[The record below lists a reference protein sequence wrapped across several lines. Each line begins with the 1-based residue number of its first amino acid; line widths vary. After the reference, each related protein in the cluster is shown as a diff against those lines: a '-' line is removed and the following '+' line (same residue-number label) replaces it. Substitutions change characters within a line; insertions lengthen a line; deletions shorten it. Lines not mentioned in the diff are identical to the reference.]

1 MNKVKKIISALLI
14 ICMCAVMAFVNKTDI
29 LAAGTAR
36 VSIGSA
42 SGTVGD
48 TVSIDVSISASS
60 GIGGATIYVSYDP
73 SILALSGSSSNSG
86 TAMVSFMDEST
97 ASSQSKTITFRII
110 GAGTS
115 SLNVIGDSK
124 VIDIDMQACSIS
136 KSSGSVTA
144 SAPASYSSD
153 NTLSS
158 LQISPGVLSPAFSPD
173 VTTYTTSVGADC
185 ASLTVSAVP
194 NDSKATVS
202 VSGKRMDPGFNT
214 TTITVTAE
222 NGSKRTYTIKTTKE
236 TNSAS
241 NENNQATGSDSSNGS
256 TDNNNDIPDVQ
267 DPNSEAIQEPNIT
280 VDNAEYKIVSANDE
294 HPLPDGYTPTEY
306 DYNGTKVS
314 AGVGID
320 TGVTIVYLE
329 STDGKGESGYYVYDS
344 VRKTFSQFVEVSQ
357 PQFTYCI
364 LAIDEASMELP
375 EGYDVGRTVINGK
388 EVDALLDRTGNYAL
402 FYGVSSTGETGWFRY
417 NVNDGT
423 IQGYAG
429 YNMAD
434 EQVINT
440 NTKTADSDKAFNT
453 VSSYIFVIL
462 AVLAVV
468 IIALIVVVI
477 ALSIKLS
484 KSKKAFVGAMDGYED
499 EDIDEEDLDD
509 MELEDDEEDTIYR
522 IVQEGIT
529 NAIRHGHASRI
540 FINFKKVD
548 IWLVIRIRDN
558 GIGCKDIHKGFG
570 LTHMKERVDMLHGTV
585 TYSSNNGFQVVAK
598 LPIRWRN
605 EER

>member
-1 MNKVKKIISALLI
+1 M
-14 ICMCAVMAFVNKTDI
+14 
-29 LAAGTAR
+29 
-36 VSIGSA
+36 
-42 SGTVGD
+42 
-48 TVSIDVSISASS
+48 
-60 GIGGATIYVSYDP
+60 
-73 SILALSGSSSNSG
+73 
-86 TAMVSFMDEST
+86 
-97 ASSQSKTITFRII
+97 
-110 GAGTS
+110 
-115 SLNVIGDSK
+115 
-124 VIDIDMQACSIS
+124 
-136 KSSGSVTA
+136 
-144 SAPASYSSD
+144 
-153 NTLSS
+153 
-158 LQISPGVLSPAFSPD
+158 
-173 VTTYTTSVGADC
+173 
-185 ASLTVSAVP
+185 
-194 NDSKATVS
+194 
-202 VSGKRMDPGFNT
+202 
-214 TTITVTAE
+214 
-222 NGSKRTYTIKTTKE
+222 
-236 TNSAS
+236 
-241 NENNQATGSDSSNGS
+241 
-256 TDNNNDIPDVQ
+256 Q

-357 PQFTYCI
+357 PQYTYCI

-388 EVDALLDRTGNYAL
+388 EVDALLDRTGNYVL

-453 VSSYIFVIL
+453 VSDYIFVIL

-509 MELEDDEEDTIYR
+509 MELEDDEEDILYDDL
-522 IVQEGIT
+522 EE
-529 NAIRHGHASRI
+529 
-540 FINFKKVD
+540 D
-548 IWLVIRIRDN
+548 IDEEVSDDAVPYQSSTT
-558 GIGCKDIHKGFG
+558 KD
-570 LTHMKERVDMLHGTV
+570 
-585 TYSSNNGFQVVAK
+585 
-598 LPIRWRN
+598 LPEEYN
-605 EER
+605 ESEELELEEIDDK

>member
-42 SGTVGD
+42 SGMVGD

-97 ASSQSKTITFRII
+97 ASSQSKTITFKII

-256 TDNNNDIPDVQ
+256 TDNNNIPDVQ

-357 PQFTYCI
+357 PQYTYCI

-388 EVDALLDRTGNYAL
+388 EVDALLDRTGNYVL

-453 VSSYIFVIL
+453 VSDYIFVIL

-499 EDIDEEDLDD
+499 EDIDD
-509 MELEDDEEDTIYR
+509 MELEDDEEDILYDDL
-522 IVQEGIT
+522 EE
-529 NAIRHGHASRI
+529 
-540 FINFKKVD
+540 D
-548 IWLVIRIRDN
+548 IDEEVSDDAVPYQSSTT
-558 GIGCKDIHKGFG
+558 KD
-570 LTHMKERVDMLHGTV
+570 
-585 TYSSNNGFQVVAK
+585 
-598 LPIRWRN
+598 LPEEYN
-605 EER
+605 ESEELELEEIDDK

>member
-42 SGTVGD
+42 SGMVGD

-97 ASSQSKTITFRII
+97 ASSQSKTITFKII

-256 TDNNNDIPDVQ
+256 TDNNNIPDVQ

-357 PQFTYCI
+357 PQYTYCI

-453 VSSYIFVIL
+453 VSDYIFVIL

-509 MELEDDEEDTIYR
+509 MELEDDEEDILYDDL
-522 IVQEGIT
+522 EE
-529 NAIRHGHASRI
+529 
-540 FINFKKVD
+540 D
-548 IWLVIRIRDN
+548 IDEEVSDDAVPYQSSTT
-558 GIGCKDIHKGFG
+558 KD
-570 LTHMKERVDMLHGTV
+570 
-585 TYSSNNGFQVVAK
+585 
-598 LPIRWRN
+598 LPEEYN
-605 EER
+605 ESEELELEEIDDK

>member
-42 SGTVGD
+42 SGTIGD

-97 ASSQSKTITFRII
+97 ASSQSKTITFKII

-509 MELEDDEEDTIYR
+509 MELEDDEEDILYDDLEEYIDEEVSDDAVPYQSST
-522 IVQEGIT
+522 T
-529 NAIRHGHASRI
+529 
-540 FINFKKVD
+540 
-548 IWLVIRIRDN
+548 
-558 GIGCKDIHKGFG
+558 KD
-570 LTHMKERVDMLHGTV
+570 
-585 TYSSNNGFQVVAK
+585 
-598 LPIRWRN
+598 LPEEYN
-605 EER
+605 ESEELELEEIDDK

>member
-42 SGTVGD
+42 SGTIGD
-48 TVSIDVSISASS
+48 TVSIDVLISASS

-509 MELEDDEEDTIYR
+509 MELEDDEEDILYDDL
-522 IVQEGIT
+522 EE
-529 NAIRHGHASRI
+529 
-540 FINFKKVD
+540 D
-548 IWLVIRIRDN
+548 IDEEVSDDAVPYQSSTT
-558 GIGCKDIHKGFG
+558 KD
-570 LTHMKERVDMLHGTV
+570 
-585 TYSSNNGFQVVAK
+585 
-598 LPIRWRN
+598 LPEEYN
-605 EER
+605 ESEELELEEIDDK

>member
-48 TVSIDVSISASS
+48 IVSIDVSISASS

-97 ASSQSKTITFRII
+97 ASSQSKTITFKII

-185 ASLTVSAVP
+185 ARLTVSAVP

-468 IIALIVVVI
+468 IIALIVIVI

-509 MELEDDEEDTIYR
+509 MELEDDEEDILYDDL
-522 IVQEGIT
+522 EE
-529 NAIRHGHASRI
+529 
-540 FINFKKVD
+540 D
-548 IWLVIRIRDN
+548 IDEEVSDDAVPYQSSTT
-558 GIGCKDIHKGFG
+558 KD
-570 LTHMKERVDMLHGTV
+570 
-585 TYSSNNGFQVVAK
+585 
-598 LPIRWRN
+598 LPEEYN
-605 EER
+605 ESEELELEEIDDK

>member
-97 ASSQSKTITFRII
+97 ASSQSKTITFKII

-144 SAPASYSSD
+144 SAPVSYSSD

-509 MELEDDEEDTIYR
+509 MELEGDEEDILYDDL
-522 IVQEGIT
+522 EE
-529 NAIRHGHASRI
+529 
-540 FINFKKVD
+540 D
-548 IWLVIRIRDN
+548 IDEEVSDDAVPYQSSTT
-558 GIGCKDIHKGFG
+558 KD
-570 LTHMKERVDMLHGTV
+570 
-585 TYSSNNGFQVVAK
+585 
-598 LPIRWRN
+598 LPEEYN
-605 EER
+605 ESEELELEEIDDK

>member
-29 LAAGTAR
+29 LAAGTAS

-509 MELEDDEEDTIYR
+509 MELEDDEEDILYDDL
-522 IVQEGIT
+522 EE
-529 NAIRHGHASRI
+529 
-540 FINFKKVD
+540 D
-548 IWLVIRIRDN
+548 IDEEVSDDAVPYQSSTT
-558 GIGCKDIHKGFG
+558 KD
-570 LTHMKERVDMLHGTV
+570 
-585 TYSSNNGFQVVAK
+585 
-598 LPIRWRN
+598 LPEEYN
-605 EER
+605 ESEELELEEIDDK

>member
-48 TVSIDVSISASS
+48 IVSIDVSISASS

-97 ASSQSKTITFRII
+97 ASSQSKTITFKII

-256 TDNNNDIPDVQ
+256 TDNNNIPDVQ

-509 MELEDDEEDTIYR
+509 MELEDDEEDILYDDL
-522 IVQEGIT
+522 EE
-529 NAIRHGHASRI
+529 
-540 FINFKKVD
+540 D
-548 IWLVIRIRDN
+548 IDEEVSDDAVPYQSSTT
-558 GIGCKDIHKGFG
+558 KD
-570 LTHMKERVDMLHGTV
+570 
-585 TYSSNNGFQVVAK
+585 
-598 LPIRWRN
+598 LPEEYN
-605 EER
+605 ESEELELEEIDDK

>member
-97 ASSQSKTITFRII
+97 ASSQSKTITFKII

-173 VTTYTTSVGADC
+173 VTNYTTSVGADC

-256 TDNNNDIPDVQ
+256 TDNNNGIPDVQ

-280 VDNAEYKIVSANDE
+280 IDNAEYKIVSANDE

-314 AGVGID
+314 AGIGID

-440 NTKTADSDKAFNT
+440 NIKTADSDKAFNT
-453 VSSYIFVIL
+453 VSSYILVIL
-462 AVLAVV
+462 AILVVV

-484 KSKKAFVGAMDGYED
+484 KSKKAFVGVMDGYED

-509 MELEDDEEDTIYR
+509 MDLEDDEEDILYDDSEED
-522 IVQEGIT
+522 IDDE
-529 NAIRHGHASRI
+529 AS
-540 FINFKKVD
+540 D
-548 IWLVIRIRDN
+548 D
-558 GIGCKDIHKGFG
+558 DSPHQ
-570 LTHMKERVDMLHGTV
+570 
-585 TYSSNNGFQVVAK
+585 SSATQD
-598 LPIRWRN
+598 LPEEYN
-605 EER
+605 ESEELELEEIDDK

>member
-97 ASSQSKTITFRII
+97 ASSQSKTITFKII

-357 PQFTYCI
+357 PQYTYCI

-462 AVLAVV
+462 AVLAVE

-499 EDIDEEDLDD
+499 EDIDEEDLED
-509 MELEDDEEDTIYR
+509 MELEDDEEDILYDDL
-522 IVQEGIT
+522 EE
-529 NAIRHGHASRI
+529 
-540 FINFKKVD
+540 D
-548 IWLVIRIRDN
+548 IDEEVSDDAVPYQSSTT
-558 GIGCKDIHKGFG
+558 KD
-570 LTHMKERVDMLHGTV
+570 
-585 TYSSNNGFQVVAK
+585 
-598 LPIRWRN
+598 LPEEYN
-605 EER
+605 ESEELELEEIDDK

>member
-1 MNKVKKIISALLI
+1 
-14 ICMCAVMAFVNKTDI
+14 MCAVMAFVNKTDI

-97 ASSQSKTITFRII
+97 ASSQSKTITFKII

-509 MELEDDEEDTIYR
+509 MELEGDEEDILYDDL
-522 IVQEGIT
+522 EE
-529 NAIRHGHASRI
+529 
-540 FINFKKVD
+540 D
-548 IWLVIRIRDN
+548 IDEEVSDDAVPYQSSTT
-558 GIGCKDIHKGFG
+558 KD
-570 LTHMKERVDMLHGTV
+570 
-585 TYSSNNGFQVVAK
+585 
-598 LPIRWRN
+598 LPEEYN
-605 EER
+605 ESEELELEEIDDK

>member
-48 TVSIDVSISASS
+48 IVSIDVSISASS

-97 ASSQSKTITFRII
+97 ASSQSKTITFKII

-509 MELEDDEEDTIYR
+509 MELEDDEEDILYDDL
-522 IVQEGIT
+522 EE
-529 NAIRHGHASRI
+529 
-540 FINFKKVD
+540 D
-548 IWLVIRIRDN
+548 IDEEVSDDAVPYQSSTT
-558 GIGCKDIHKGFG
+558 KD
-570 LTHMKERVDMLHGTV
+570 
-585 TYSSNNGFQVVAK
+585 
-598 LPIRWRN
+598 LPEEYN
-605 EER
+605 ESEELELEEIDDK

>member
-14 ICMCAVMAFVNKTDI
+14 ICMCAGMAFVNKTDI

-36 VSIGSA
+36 ISIGSA
-42 SGTVGD
+42 SGTVGS
-48 TVSIDVSISASS
+48 TVSVDVSISASS

-97 ASSQSKTITFRII
+97 ASSQSKTITFKII

-202 VSGKRMDPGFNT
+202 VSGKRMDPGLNT

-256 TDNNNDIPDVQ
+256 TDNNNGIPDVQ

-453 VSSYIFVIL
+453 VSDYIFVIL

-509 MELEDDEEDTIYR
+509 MDLEDDEEDILYYDSEED
-522 IVQEGIT
+522 IDDE
-529 NAIRHGHASRI
+529 AS
-540 FINFKKVD
+540 D
-548 IWLVIRIRDN
+548 DASP
-558 GIGCKDIHKGFG
+558 HQ
-570 LTHMKERVDMLHGTV
+570 
-585 TYSSNNGFQVVAK
+585 SSATQD
-598 LPIRWRN
+598 LPEEYN
-605 EER
+605 ESEELELEEIDDK

>member
-48 TVSIDVSISASS
+48 IVSIDVSISASS

-97 ASSQSKTITFRII
+97 ASSQSKTITFKII

-462 AVLAVV
+462 AILAVV

-509 MELEDDEEDTIYR
+509 MELEDDEEDILYDDL
-522 IVQEGIT
+522 EE
-529 NAIRHGHASRI
+529 
-540 FINFKKVD
+540 D
-548 IWLVIRIRDN
+548 IDEEVSDDAVPYQSSTT
-558 GIGCKDIHKGFG
+558 KD
-570 LTHMKERVDMLHGTV
+570 
-585 TYSSNNGFQVVAK
+585 
-598 LPIRWRN
+598 LPEEYN
-605 EER
+605 ESEELELEEIDDK

>member
-48 TVSIDVSISASS
+48 IVSIDVSISASS

-97 ASSQSKTITFRII
+97 ASSQSKTITFKII

-375 EGYDVGRTVINGK
+375 EGYDVVRTVINGK

-468 IIALIVVVI
+468 IIALIVIVI

-509 MELEDDEEDTIYR
+509 MELEDDEEDILYDDL
-522 IVQEGIT
+522 EE
-529 NAIRHGHASRI
+529 
-540 FINFKKVD
+540 D
-548 IWLVIRIRDN
+548 IDEEVSDDAVPYQSSTT
-558 GIGCKDIHKGFG
+558 KD
-570 LTHMKERVDMLHGTV
+570 
-585 TYSSNNGFQVVAK
+585 
-598 LPIRWRN
+598 LPEEYN
-605 EER
+605 ESEELELEEIDDK

>member
-97 ASSQSKTITFRII
+97 ASSQSKTITFKII

-329 STDGKGESGYYVYDS
+329 STDSKGESGYYVYDS

-509 MELEDDEEDTIYR
+509 MELEDDEEDILYDDL
-522 IVQEGIT
+522 EE
-529 NAIRHGHASRI
+529 
-540 FINFKKVD
+540 D
-548 IWLVIRIRDN
+548 IDEEVSDDAVPYQSSTT
-558 GIGCKDIHKGFG
+558 KD
-570 LTHMKERVDMLHGTV
+570 
-585 TYSSNNGFQVVAK
+585 
-598 LPIRWRN
+598 LPEEYN
-605 EER
+605 ESEELELEEIDDK

>member
-42 SGTVGD
+42 SGTIGD

-115 SLNVIGDSK
+115 SINVIGDSK
-124 VIDIDMQACSIS
+124 VIDIDMKACSIY

-241 NENNQATGSDSSNGS
+241 NDNNQARGSDSSNGS

-509 MELEDDEEDTIYR
+509 MELEDDEEDILYDDL
-522 IVQEGIT
+522 EE
-529 NAIRHGHASRI
+529 
-540 FINFKKVD
+540 D
-548 IWLVIRIRDN
+548 IDEEVSDDAVPYQSSTT
-558 GIGCKDIHKGFG
+558 KD
-570 LTHMKERVDMLHGTV
+570 
-585 TYSSNNGFQVVAK
+585 
-598 LPIRWRN
+598 LPEEYN
-605 EER
+605 ESEELELEEIDDK

>member
-48 TVSIDVSISASS
+48 IVSIDVSISASS

-97 ASSQSKTITFRII
+97 ASSQSKTITFKII

-429 YNMAD
+429 YNIAD

-468 IIALIVVVI
+468 IIALIVIVI

-509 MELEDDEEDTIYR
+509 MELEDDEEDILYDDL
-522 IVQEGIT
+522 EE
-529 NAIRHGHASRI
+529 
-540 FINFKKVD
+540 D
-548 IWLVIRIRDN
+548 IDEEVSDDAVPYQSSTT
-558 GIGCKDIHKGFG
+558 KD
-570 LTHMKERVDMLHGTV
+570 
-585 TYSSNNGFQVVAK
+585 
-598 LPIRWRN
+598 LPEEYN
-605 EER
+605 ESEELELEEIDDK

>member
-14 ICMCAVMAFVNKTDI
+14 ICMCAGMAFVNKTDI

-97 ASSQSKTITFRII
+97 ASSQSKTITFKII

-136 KSSGSVTA
+136 KSSGSVKA

-256 TDNNNDIPDVQ
+256 TDNNNNIPDVQ

-440 NTKTADSDKAFNT
+440 NTKTADSDKVFNT

-462 AVLAVV
+462 AILAVV

-477 ALSIKLS
+477 ALSLKLS

-509 MELEDDEEDTIYR
+509 MELEDDEEDILYDDL
-522 IVQEGIT
+522 EE
-529 NAIRHGHASRI
+529 
-540 FINFKKVD
+540 D
-548 IWLVIRIRDN
+548 IDEEVSDDAVPYQSSTT
-558 GIGCKDIHKGFG
+558 KD
-570 LTHMKERVDMLHGTV
+570 
-585 TYSSNNGFQVVAK
+585 
-598 LPIRWRN
+598 LPEEYN
-605 EER
+605 ESEELELEEIDDK

>member
-48 TVSIDVSISASS
+48 IVSIDVSISASS

-97 ASSQSKTITFRII
+97 ASSQSKTITFKII

-124 VIDIDMQACSIS
+124 VIDIDIQACSIS

-468 IIALIVVVI
+468 IIALIVIVI

-509 MELEDDEEDTIYR
+509 MELEDDEEDILYDDL
-522 IVQEGIT
+522 EE
-529 NAIRHGHASRI
+529 
-540 FINFKKVD
+540 D
-548 IWLVIRIRDN
+548 IDEEVSDDAVPYQSSTT
-558 GIGCKDIHKGFG
+558 KD
-570 LTHMKERVDMLHGTV
+570 
-585 TYSSNNGFQVVAK
+585 
-598 LPIRWRN
+598 LPEEYN
-605 EER
+605 ESEELELEEIDDK

>member
-42 SGTVGD
+42 SGMVGD

-97 ASSQSKTITFRII
+97 ASSQSKTITFKII

-202 VSGKRMDPGFNT
+202 VSGKRMDSGFNT

-256 TDNNNDIPDVQ
+256 TDNNNIPDVQ

-509 MELEDDEEDTIYR
+509 MELEDDEEDILYDDL
-522 IVQEGIT
+522 EE
-529 NAIRHGHASRI
+529 
-540 FINFKKVD
+540 D
-548 IWLVIRIRDN
+548 IDEEVSDDAVPYQSSTT
-558 GIGCKDIHKGFG
+558 KD
-570 LTHMKERVDMLHGTV
+570 
-585 TYSSNNGFQVVAK
+585 
-598 LPIRWRN
+598 LPEEYN
-605 EER
+605 ESEELELEEIDDK

>member
-48 TVSIDVSISASS
+48 IVSIDVSISASS

-97 ASSQSKTITFRII
+97 ASSQSKTITFKII

-222 NGSKRTYTIKTTKE
+222 NGSKRTYTIKTAKE

-468 IIALIVVVI
+468 IIALIVIVI

-509 MELEDDEEDTIYR
+509 MELEDDEEDILYDDL
-522 IVQEGIT
+522 EE
-529 NAIRHGHASRI
+529 
-540 FINFKKVD
+540 D
-548 IWLVIRIRDN
+548 IDEEVSDDAVPYQSSTT
-558 GIGCKDIHKGFG
+558 KD
-570 LTHMKERVDMLHGTV
+570 
-585 TYSSNNGFQVVAK
+585 
-598 LPIRWRN
+598 LPEEYN
-605 EER
+605 ESEELELEEIDDK

>member
-14 ICMCAVMAFVNKTDI
+14 ICMCAVMAFVNKIDI

-42 SGTVGD
+42 SGTIGD

-388 EVDALLDRTGNYAL
+388 EVDALLERTGNYAL

-468 IIALIVVVI
+468 IIALIVIVI

-509 MELEDDEEDTIYR
+509 MELEDDEEDILYDDL
-522 IVQEGIT
+522 EE
-529 NAIRHGHASRI
+529 
-540 FINFKKVD
+540 D
-548 IWLVIRIRDN
+548 IDEEVSDDAVPYQSSTT
-558 GIGCKDIHKGFG
+558 KD
-570 LTHMKERVDMLHGTV
+570 
-585 TYSSNNGFQVVAK
+585 
-598 LPIRWRN
+598 LPEEYN
-605 EER
+605 ESEELELEEIDDK

>member
-14 ICMCAVMAFVNKTDI
+14 ICMCSVMAFVNKTDI

-48 TVSIDVSISASS
+48 IVSIDVSISASS

-97 ASSQSKTITFRII
+97 ASSQSKTITFKII

-468 IIALIVVVI
+468 IIALIVIVI

-509 MELEDDEEDTIYR
+509 MELEDDEEDILYDDL
-522 IVQEGIT
+522 EE
-529 NAIRHGHASRI
+529 
-540 FINFKKVD
+540 D
-548 IWLVIRIRDN
+548 IDEEVSDDAVPYQSSTT
-558 GIGCKDIHKGFG
+558 KD
-570 LTHMKERVDMLHGTV
+570 
-585 TYSSNNGFQVVAK
+585 
-598 LPIRWRN
+598 LPEEYN
-605 EER
+605 ESEELELEEIDDK

>member
-97 ASSQSKTITFRII
+97 ASSQSKTITFKII

-185 ASLTVSAVP
+185 ASITVSAVP

-256 TDNNNDIPDVQ
+256 TDNNNIPDVQ

-344 VRKTFSQFVEVSQ
+344 VRKTFSPFVEVSQ

-509 MELEDDEEDTIYR
+509 MDLEDDEEDILYYDSEED
-522 IVQEGIT
+522 IDDE
-529 NAIRHGHASRI
+529 AS
-540 FINFKKVD
+540 D
-548 IWLVIRIRDN
+548 DASPHQSSTT
-558 GIGCKDIHKGFG
+558 KD
-570 LTHMKERVDMLHGTV
+570 
-585 TYSSNNGFQVVAK
+585 
-598 LPIRWRN
+598 LPEEYN
-605 EER
+605 ESEELELEEIDDK

>member
-97 ASSQSKTITFRII
+97 ASSQSKTITFKII

-124 VIDIDMQACSIS
+124 VIDIDMQGCSIS

-256 TDNNNDIPDVQ
+256 TDNNNIPDVQ

-344 VRKTFSQFVEVSQ
+344 VRKTFSPFVEVSQ

-440 NTKTADSDKAFNT
+440 NTKTVDSDKAFNT

-509 MELEDDEEDTIYR
+509 MELEDDEEDILYDDL
-522 IVQEGIT
+522 EE
-529 NAIRHGHASRI
+529 
-540 FINFKKVD
+540 D
-548 IWLVIRIRDN
+548 IDEEVSDDAVPYQSSTT
-558 GIGCKDIHKGFG
+558 KD
-570 LTHMKERVDMLHGTV
+570 
-585 TYSSNNGFQVVAK
+585 
-598 LPIRWRN
+598 LPEEYN
-605 EER
+605 ESEELELEEIDDK

>member
-48 TVSIDVSISASS
+48 IVSIDVSISASS

-97 ASSQSKTITFRII
+97 ASSQSKTITFKII

-144 SAPASYSSD
+144 SAPVSYSSD

-468 IIALIVVVI
+468 IIALIVIVI

-509 MELEDDEEDTIYR
+509 MELEDDEEDILYDDL
-522 IVQEGIT
+522 EE
-529 NAIRHGHASRI
+529 
-540 FINFKKVD
+540 D
-548 IWLVIRIRDN
+548 IDEEVSDDAVPYQSSTT
-558 GIGCKDIHKGFG
+558 KD
-570 LTHMKERVDMLHGTV
+570 
-585 TYSSNNGFQVVAK
+585 
-598 LPIRWRN
+598 LPEEYN
-605 EER
+605 ESEELELEEIDDK

>member
-1 MNKVKKIISALLI
+1 MNTVKKIISALLI

-48 TVSIDVSISASS
+48 IVSIDVSISASS

-97 ASSQSKTITFRII
+97 ASSQSKTITFKII

-468 IIALIVVVI
+468 IIALIVIVI

-509 MELEDDEEDTIYR
+509 MELEDDEEDILYDDL
-522 IVQEGIT
+522 EE
-529 NAIRHGHASRI
+529 
-540 FINFKKVD
+540 D
-548 IWLVIRIRDN
+548 IDEEVSDDAVPYQSSTT
-558 GIGCKDIHKGFG
+558 KD
-570 LTHMKERVDMLHGTV
+570 
-585 TYSSNNGFQVVAK
+585 
-598 LPIRWRN
+598 LPEEYN
-605 EER
+605 ESEELELEEIDDK

>member
-14 ICMCAVMAFVNKTDI
+14 ICMSAVMAFVNKTDI

-48 TVSIDVSISASS
+48 IVSIDVSISASS

-97 ASSQSKTITFRII
+97 ASSQSKTITFKII

-509 MELEDDEEDTIYR
+509 MELEDDEEDILYDDL
-522 IVQEGIT
+522 EE
-529 NAIRHGHASRI
+529 
-540 FINFKKVD
+540 D
-548 IWLVIRIRDN
+548 IDEEVSDDAVPYQSSTT
-558 GIGCKDIHKGFG
+558 KD
-570 LTHMKERVDMLHGTV
+570 
-585 TYSSNNGFQVVAK
+585 
-598 LPIRWRN
+598 LPEEYN
-605 EER
+605 ESEELELEEIDDK

>member
-42 SGTVGD
+42 SGMVGD

-97 ASSQSKTITFRII
+97 ASSQSKTITFKII

-256 TDNNNDIPDVQ
+256 TDNNNIPDVQ

-484 KSKKAFVGAMDGYED
+484 KSKKAFVGAMDED

-509 MELEDDEEDTIYR
+509 MELEDDEEDILYDDL
-522 IVQEGIT
+522 EE
-529 NAIRHGHASRI
+529 
-540 FINFKKVD
+540 D
-548 IWLVIRIRDN
+548 IDEEVSDDAVPYQSSTT
-558 GIGCKDIHKGFG
+558 KD
-570 LTHMKERVDMLHGTV
+570 
-585 TYSSNNGFQVVAK
+585 
-598 LPIRWRN
+598 LPEEYN
-605 EER
+605 ESEELELEEIDDK

>member
-97 ASSQSKTITFRII
+97 ASSQSKTITFKII

-468 IIALIVVVI
+468 IIALIVIVI

-509 MELEDDEEDTIYR
+509 MELEGDEEDILYDDL
-522 IVQEGIT
+522 EE
-529 NAIRHGHASRI
+529 
-540 FINFKKVD
+540 D
-548 IWLVIRIRDN
+548 IDEEVSDDAVPYQSSTT
-558 GIGCKDIHKGFG
+558 KD
-570 LTHMKERVDMLHGTV
+570 
-585 TYSSNNGFQVVAK
+585 
-598 LPIRWRN
+598 LP
-605 EER
+605 EEYTSLKNWN

>member
-14 ICMCAVMAFVNKTDI
+14 ICMCAGMAFVNKTDI

-97 ASSQSKTITFRII
+97 ASSQSKTITFKII

-136 KSSGSVTA
+136 KSSGSVKA

-256 TDNNNDIPDVQ
+256 TDNNNNIPDVQ

-294 HPLPDGYTPTEY
+294 HPLPDGYTLTEY

-440 NTKTADSDKAFNT
+440 NTKTADSDKVFNT

-462 AVLAVV
+462 AILAVV

-509 MELEDDEEDTIYR
+509 MELEDDEEDILYDDL
-522 IVQEGIT
+522 EE
-529 NAIRHGHASRI
+529 
-540 FINFKKVD
+540 D
-548 IWLVIRIRDN
+548 IDEEVSDDAVPYQSSTT
-558 GIGCKDIHKGFG
+558 KD
-570 LTHMKERVDMLHGTV
+570 
-585 TYSSNNGFQVVAK
+585 
-598 LPIRWRN
+598 LPEEYN
-605 EER
+605 ESEELELEEIDDK

>member
-48 TVSIDVSISASS
+48 IVSIDVSISASS

-97 ASSQSKTITFRII
+97 ASSQSKTITFKII

-468 IIALIVVVI
+468 IIALIVIVI

-484 KSKKAFVGAMDGYED
+484 KSKKAFIGAMDGYED

-509 MELEDDEEDTIYR
+509 MELEDDEEDILYDDL
-522 IVQEGIT
+522 EE
-529 NAIRHGHASRI
+529 
-540 FINFKKVD
+540 D
-548 IWLVIRIRDN
+548 IDEEVSDDAVPYQSSTT
-558 GIGCKDIHKGFG
+558 KD
-570 LTHMKERVDMLHGTV
+570 
-585 TYSSNNGFQVVAK
+585 
-598 LPIRWRN
+598 LPEEYN
-605 EER
+605 ESEELELEEIDDK

>member
-97 ASSQSKTITFRII
+97 ASSQSKTITFKII

-124 VIDIDMQACSIS
+124 VIDIDMQGCSIS

-509 MELEDDEEDTIYR
+509 MELEDDEEDILYDDL
-522 IVQEGIT
+522 EE
-529 NAIRHGHASRI
+529 
-540 FINFKKVD
+540 D
-548 IWLVIRIRDN
+548 IDEEVSDDAVPYQSSTT
-558 GIGCKDIHKGFG
+558 KD
-570 LTHMKERVDMLHGTV
+570 
-585 TYSSNNGFQVVAK
+585 
-598 LPIRWRN
+598 LPEEYN
-605 EER
+605 ESEELELEEIDDK

>member
-48 TVSIDVSISASS
+48 IVSIDVSISASS

-97 ASSQSKTITFRII
+97 ASSQSKTITFKII

-468 IIALIVVVI
+468 IIALIVIVI

-509 MELEDDEEDTIYR
+509 MELEDDEEDILYDDL
-522 IVQEGIT
+522 EE
-529 NAIRHGHASRI
+529 
-540 FINFKKVD
+540 D
-548 IWLVIRIRDN
+548 IDEEVSDDAVPYQSSTT
-558 GIGCKDIHKGFG
+558 KD
-570 LTHMKERVDMLHGTV
+570 
-585 TYSSNNGFQVVAK
+585 
-598 LPIRWRN
+598 LPEEYN
-605 EER
+605 ESEELELEEIDDK